1 MLSAAITIALVGV
14 MLLIVVSLIVGARN
28 ERERFKKTLSTQIT
42 QTDLPPHPLDP
53 HVKMI
58 LHMHDGVIVRVEQ
71 PKPSKASHSFSLS
84 ASWYTRWRVLISLS
98 LLLIVFLA
106 LFVQSGLADG
116 ELLRQLG
123 KGFNFLSLSSQ
134 PAQNSDIKTVAHPL
148 IYTASQSIVRID
160 SAARNQYYTD
170 YQWQV
175 WGYSSCSGIAM
186 EEVLNSYGMHVIAA
200 DVLQTELNMGV
211 WSVYGGLLGGEI
223 SMARVANYYGFRV
236 SPTPPR
242 TLNDLITVAN
252 KGYPVIVGNP
262 SHIFVV
268 RGGDSN
274 NVYVVD
280 SAPADLTVLTHQQF
294 MNIWNGFSVL
304 VLP

>member
-14 MLLIVVSLIVGARN
+14 MLLIVVSLIVGARR
-28 ERERFKKTLSTQIT
+28 ERQRFKKALSTQIT
-42 QTDLPPHPLDP
+42 QTDLPPHPLDR

-58 LHMHDGVIVRVEQ
+58 LHMHDGVIVRVEE
-71 PKPSKASHSFSLS
+71 PKPSKSSHTFSLS
-84 ASWYTRWRVLISLS
+84 SSWYTRWRILISIS
-98 LLLIVFLA
+98 LLLIVFMA

-116 ELLRQLG
+116 ALLRQLS
-123 KGFNFLSLSSQ
+123 KGFNMLTLSGQ
-134 PAQNSDIKTVAHPL
+134 PGQSSDIKTVAHPL
-148 IYTASQSIVRID
+148 IYTASQSLVRVD

-175 WGYSSCSGIAM
+175 WSFSSCSGIAL
-186 EEVLNSYGMHVIAA
+186 EEVMNSYGTHLIAA

-211 WSVYGGLLGGEI
+211 WSVYGGLSGGEP
-223 SMARVANYYGFRV
+223 SMARIANYYGFKV
-236 SPTPPR
+236 SSTPPR

-252 KGYPVIVGNP
+252 KGFPVIVGEP

-274 NVYVVD
+274 HVYVVD
-280 SAPADLTVLTHQQF
+280 SAPTNLTVLTHQQF
-294 MNIWNGFSVL
+294 MNIWDGFSVL
-304 VLP
+304 ILP

>member
-14 MLLIVVSLIVGARN
+14 MLLIVVSLVVGARR

-42 QTDLPPHPLDP
+42 QTDLPPHPLDR

-58 LHMHDGVIVRVEQ
+58 LHMQDGVVVRVEK
-71 PKPSKASHSFSLS
+71 PKPSKFSHSFSLS
-84 ASWYTRWRVLISLS
+84 KSWYIRWRTLISLS
-98 LLLIVFLA
+98 LLLMVFLA

-116 ELLRQLG
+116 ALLRQLG
-123 KGFNFLSLSSQ
+123 KGFNFLTLSSQ

-148 IYTASQSIVRID
+148 IYTASQSLVRVD
-160 SAARNQYYTD
+160 SALRNQYYNDT
-170 YQWQV
+170 QWRV
-175 WGYSSCSGIAM
+175 WSYSSCSGIAL
-186 EEVLNSYGMHVIAA
+186 EEVMNSYGTHFIAA

-211 WSVYGGLLGGEI
+211 WSIYGGLSGGEM
-223 SMARVANYYGFRV
+223 SMARVANYYGFKV

-252 KGYPVIVGNP
+252 KGYPVIVGDP
-262 SHIFVV
+262 IHIFVV

-294 MNIWNGFSVL
+294 MNIWDGFSVL